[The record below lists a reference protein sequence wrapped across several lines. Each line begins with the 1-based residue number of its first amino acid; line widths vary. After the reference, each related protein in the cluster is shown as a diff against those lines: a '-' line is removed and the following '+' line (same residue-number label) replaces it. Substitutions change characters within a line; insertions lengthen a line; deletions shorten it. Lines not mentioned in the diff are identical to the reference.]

1 MKSLVQDIESAEFE
15 LFEKKLELAISR
27 AYQQGLKDGRSKD
40 AYPPVLRKEHLC
52 EILQASM
59 PAITKIV
66 ARPDFP
72 KFHPIQAH
80 YPREQV
86 FDWIARNSTGY
97 EQEFL
102 NRRTRAIAQFK

>member
-1 MKSLVQDIESAEFE
+1 MKELLRDIDSAEFE

-27 AYQQGLKDGRSKD
+27 AYQKGVEDGQSKN
-40 AYPPVLRKEHLC
+40 AFPPVLKKEHLC

-72 KFHPIQAH
+72 KLTAVQAR
-80 YPREQV
+80 YPRDQV
-86 FDWIARNSTGY
+86 FDWIARNSSG
-97 EQEFL
+97 QELFI
-102 NRRTRAIAQFK
+102 RRARAIAQ